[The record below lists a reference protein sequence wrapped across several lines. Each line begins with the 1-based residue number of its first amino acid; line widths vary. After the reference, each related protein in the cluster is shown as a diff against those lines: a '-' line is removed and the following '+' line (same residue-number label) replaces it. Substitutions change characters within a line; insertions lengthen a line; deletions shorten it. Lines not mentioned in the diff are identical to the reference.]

1 MKMLVLMLAASASL
15 PGQST
20 ALPIL
25 PENNS
30 GARNINAIVGQSI
43 AATARSWSA
52 RGHYIYTQRA
62 EDRRLDSN
70 GRVKSEEVDVSV
82 ITFVGGTPVEQ
93 LVEHNGLPP
102 SAEELNKYQEKV
114 KKAKRETLAER
125 TARLLVEEEDN
136 LSLIREVPRA
146 FDFSMVGEET
156 VDGRPA
162 YVLQATPH
170 PGYSPRGKYGKM
182 FSRMEGK
189 LWVDQQDFG
198 WVKADAH
205 VIEPL
210 SMGLFLAR
218 VLPGSRVTM
227 EQTRVGEGLWMP
239 KYIEARANARILL
252 IKALVI
258 DRKLTYTNYQPTQT
272 GLEPSRKP
280 Q

>member
-1 MKMLVLMLAASASL
+1 MKTLILMLAALASL
-15 PGQST
+15 FGQIT

-43 AATARSWSA
+43 AATARSWRA

-82 ITFVGGTPVEQ
+82 ITFVGGVPVEQ

-102 SAEELNKYQEKV
+102 SAEEQNKYQEKV
-114 KKAKRETLAER
+114 KKIKRETLAER
-125 TARLLVEEEDN
+125 TARLLIEEEDN

-146 FDFSMVGEET
+146 FDFSLIGEES

-182 FSRMEGK
+182 FFRMEGK

-198 WVKADAH
+198 WVKADAQ

-218 VLPGSRVTM
+218 VRPGSRVTM

-239 KYIEARANARILL
+239 KHIEARANAKILL